1 MDQAPIPNTE
11 APPQKTQSKETEWAN
26 LSKEELLKLLK
37 ESTEENQKLAVK
49 INKLE
54 SKENKDKKDLL
65 RYKSKKNVDDIFNN
79 SIQKKF
85 AMKIA
90 YLGAKYHGYASQP
103 HISETIEEKIFDAL
117 KHTLLIKTRESCD
130 YSRCGRTD
138 KGVSSFGNVI
148 ALKLRAKKPV
158 EGQSGDQNE
167 LDYCKMLNGCLPPEI
182 RILSCTPCPDD
193 FNSRYDCS
201 YRVYKYYF
209 FKGNLDIEHM
219 AKAAKKFIG
228 DFDYRNFCKVD
239 VVSTIS
245 FNRLI
250 RDVTV
255 DKIEGLQQ
263 TVIEDDRL
271 DLYAFTIKGNAFL
284 WHQIRCMVAVLFMIG
299 KHQEEPEIIDDL
311 LNLEKYPARPQYDMA
326 PEKNLVLYD
335 CVFDKVNFPSDY
347 NTSLK
352 LFQHFKNLLTDS
364 MLDTGLYVNLLNLLS
379 QPEIE
384 ENTNGEIL
392 KKRYGKKYL
401 EDEDVKGPSH
411 KKIKDRL
418 QAKSVLENVNDL
430 KGKKKEIYL
439 QKLQNIEAYK
449 ARQDADE

>member
-1 MDQAPIPNTE
+1 
-11 APPQKTQSKETEWAN
+11 
-26 LSKEELLKLLK
+26 
-37 ESTEENQKLAVK
+37 
-49 INKLE
+49 
-54 SKENKDKKDLL
+54 
-65 RYKSKKNVDDIFNN
+65 
-79 SIQKKF
+79 
-85 AMKIA
+85 
-90 YLGAKYHGYASQP
+90 
-103 HISETIEEKIFDAL
+103 
-117 KHTLLIKTRESCD
+117 
-130 YSRCGRTD
+130 
-138 KGVSSFGNVI
+138 
-148 ALKLRAKKPV
+148 
-158 EGQSGDQNE
+158 
-167 LDYCKMLNGCLPPEI
+167 MLNGCLPPEI

-255 DKIEGLQQ
+255 EKVEGLEQS
-263 TVIEDDRL
+263 VIGDDRL

-335 CVFDKVNFPSDY
+335 CIFDKVNFPSDY
-347 NTSLK
+347 TTSLK

-384 ENTNGEIL
+384 ENKNGEIL